1 MVSNMGG
8 LDQAYGVAGARRG
21 SVRRDL
27 LLGTGAFALF
37 ALVSLSLLVVLNTS
51 GTGQSPLRLARL
63 ASGEA
68 SIEVTLL
75 HTNDTWGYLTACG

>member
-1 MVSNMGG
+1 MHRF
-8 LDQAYGVAGARRG
+8 DEAYGAAGLRGG

-37 ALVSLSLLVVLNTS
+37 ALVSLSLLVVLNTP
-51 GTGQSPLRLARL
+51 GARQSPARLARL

-68 SIEVTLL
+68 SIDVTLL